1 MLQKPELSSDLMGHH
16 RTRLYLPLPA
26 YCFAES
32 VRCWS
37 RWSLAQL
44 TKNDRALAEVGISVP
59 HLLCSF
65 IYNQRNTPKLYLFDS
80 SERTPNAGG
89 DQNGTNSGML
99 KSACDINHSW
109 LLFLNY
115 SWSEKQLILCQITP
129 DVNEKNKNKA
139 LTTSDLLWKLNK
151 VKQWWRPC
159 HFIECYVKDYLFFSQ
174 LHLWHDT
181 LGNNLVIR
189 VLSARGLS
197 LQHMPSQQLPNL
209 YVLLYLLPNRE

>member
-1 MLQKPELSSDLMGHH
+1 MLVEVVSCSADKKRSRSCWGGYIRTKLALFFYIQSKKYAKIVFIWFH
-16 RTRLYLPLPA
+16 RTNSKRRRRSKWDKFRY
-26 YCFAES
+26 
-32 VRCWS
+32 V
-37 RWSLAQL
+37 
-44 TKNDRALAEVGISVP
+44 EVCVWYK
-59 HLLCSF
+59 SF
-65 IYNQRNTPKLYLFDS
+65 MATVLKL
-80 SERTPNAGG
+80 
-89 DQNGTNSGML
+89 
-99 KSACDINHSW
+99 
-109 LLFLNY
+109 
-115 SWSEKQLILCQITP
+115 QLIRETAHSLPNNARC
-129 DVNEKNKNKA
+129 EWKNKNKA

-181 LGNNLVIR
+181 LGNNLIIR

>member
-1 MLQKPELSSDLMGHH
+1 MGHH

-44 TKNDRALAEVGISVP
+44 TENDRALAEVGISVP

-80 SERTPNAGG
+80 TERIPNAGG

-115 SWSEKQLILCQITP
+115 S
-129 DVNEKNKNKA
+129 
-139 LTTSDLLWKLNK
+139 
-151 VKQWWRPC
+151 
-159 HFIECYVKDYLFFSQ
+159 
-174 LHLWHDT
+174 
-181 LGNNLVIR
+181 
-189 VLSARGLS
+189 
-197 LQHMPSQQLPNL
+197 
-209 YVLLYLLPNRE
+209 